1 MDSSRKVLAMN
12 PIMIRI
18 KTKKQTDSGQKVE
31 ETIARKVA
39 PMVQRFCH
47 RPQHSDIINCQHIK
61 MTHIVS
67 YHRIFLLLGYCQ

>member
-18 KTKKQTDSGQKVE
+18 KTKKTADVLGQKVE

-39 PMVQRFCH
+39 PGPKDLSSSAAQLCH
-47 RPQHSDIINCQHIK
+47 
-61 MTHIVS
+61 
-67 YHRIFLLLGYCQ
+67 